1 MKSTLCDMLNFK
13 LNPVAIFFTDQ
24 RPEETFQAKPGQ
36 RVCAASMLVAAAK
49 TDVVS
54 TFDEDTFGCPGG
66 GVGLCF
72 GNAFKKKKHP
82 TEALLS
88 NGDEVL
94 RQQGITF
101 SRSLGKG
108 ERFFA
113 TPELVRKWA
122 DAVPYTETP
131 QKYVVFK
138 PLHMV
143 DANET
148 PDLVFLF
155 ANPDQL
161 SALVILC
168 GYYRGQ
174 ALNVLA
180 PFASACQSILLA
192 YQERE
197 KETPNAIM
205 GYFDISQ
212 RCNIPK
218 EILSLTIPYKMFLE
232 LEQGAAEGCLT
243 TDAWGRIQDR
253 YADDSL

>member
-1 MKSTLCDMLNFK
+1 MKSTLCEMLNFK
-13 LNPVAIFFTDQ
+13 LNPVAIFFTDEK
-24 RPEETFQAKPGQ
+24 PENAFQAEPGQ

-49 TDVVS
+49 NDVVS
-54 TFDEDTFGCPGG
+54 VFDEDTYGCPGG

-72 GNAFKKKKHP
+72 GNTFKKRNHP

-94 RQQGITF
+94 KELGINLPVSF
-101 SRSLGKG
+101 GNG

-143 DANET
+143 EESET
-148 PDLVFLF
+148 PDLVFIF

-161 SALVILC
+161 SALVIMS

-180 PFASACQSILLA
+180 PFASGCQSILLA
-192 YQERE
+192 YQEIG
-197 KETPNAIM
+197 KELPNAIM

-212 RCNIPK
+212 RSNISK
-218 EILSLTIPYKMFLE
+218 ELLSLVMPYKMFCE
-232 LEQGAAEGCLT
+232 IEKGAPDGCLIT
-243 TDAWGRIQDR
+243 HSWEMIKDR
-253 YADDSL
+253 YNAYF